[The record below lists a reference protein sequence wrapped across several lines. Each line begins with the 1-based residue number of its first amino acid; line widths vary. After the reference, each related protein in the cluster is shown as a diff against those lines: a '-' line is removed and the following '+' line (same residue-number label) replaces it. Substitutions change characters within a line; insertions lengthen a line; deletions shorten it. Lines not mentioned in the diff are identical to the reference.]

1 MPDIC
6 MCMGDNCPL
15 RESCYRYT
23 AYPTRRTQSYMNPP
37 YNPLTK
43 DCDYHW
49 LDSEE
54 KRLNLTLPK
63 NNP

>member
-37 YNPLTK
+37 YNPETK
-43 DCDYHW
+43 SCPKFW
-49 LDSEE
+49 LDTKYVES
-54 KRLNLTLPK
+54 KFSRPK
-63 NNP
+63 K